1 MMKQF
6 AIGAFIIIAIV
17 EWFVPGKM
25 IWDKE
30 AVLRKGK
37 IFNFRTEPVD
47 PSHPFK
53 GRYIALSFKENAFT
67 TTSPD
72 SGLFNYG
79 DAYVLLEKDGDG
91 FAKIKNVVK
100 QKPLAAPDYVQASIS
115 YIDRKKDTAVI
126 HLQYPF
132 DEFYMDE
139 FKAPKAETVY
149 RESTRDSTQK
159 TYAIVSILNGDAV
172 IKDVMIN
179 DQSIRQAIRKMD
191 SRE

>member
-1 MMKQF
+1 MKRF
-6 AIGAFIIIAIV
+6 AIGAFVIIAIIQ
-17 EWFVPGKM
+17 WFVPGKM

-37 IFNFRTEPVD
+37 TFNFRTEPVD
-47 PSHPFK
+47 PLHPFK
-53 GRYIALSFKENAFT
+53 GRYIALSFKENEFT

-72 SGLFNYG
+72 SGLFHYG
-79 DAYVLLEKDGDG
+79 EAYVLLEKDNDG

-100 QKPLAAPDYVQASIS
+100 EKPDAALDYVTASIS
-115 YIDRKKDTAVI
+115 YIDRKKDTAIV

-132 DEFYMDE
+132 EVFYMDE
-139 FKAPKAETVY
+139 YKAPKAETAY
-149 RESTRDSTQK
+149 RESTRDSTQR

-179 DQSIRQAIRKMD
+179 DQPIRQVIMQMNHP
-191 SRE
+191 E

>member
-1 MMKQF
+1 MKRL
-6 AIGAFIIIAIV
+6 AIGAFVIIAIV
-17 EWFVPGKM
+17 QWFVPGKM

-53 GRYIALSFKENAFT
+53 GRYIALSFNENEFT

-72 SGLFNYG
+72 SGLFHYG
-79 DAYVLLEKDGDG
+79 EAYVLLEKDRDG

-100 QKPLAAPDYVQASIS
+100 QKPGAALDYVKASIS
-115 YIDRKKDTAVI
+115 YIDRKKDTAVV
-126 HLQYPF
+126 HLLYPF
-132 DEFYMDE
+132 DAFYMDE

-149 RESTRDSTQK
+149 RESTMDSTQK

-179 DQSIRQAIRKMD
+179 SQPIRQVIMRRD
-191 SRE
+191 STE

>member
-1 MMKQF
+1 MKQS
-6 AIGAFIIIAIV
+6 AIGVFIIIAIV
-17 EWFVPGKM
+17 QWLVPGKM

-37 IFNFRTEPVD
+37 IFHFRTEPVD

-53 GRYIALSFKENAFT
+53 GRYIALSFKENEFT

-79 DAYVLLEKDGDG
+79 DAYVLLEKDRDG

-100 QKPLAAPDYVQASIS
+100 QKPGTAPDYVQASIS

-132 DEFYMDE
+132 DAFYMDE
-139 FKAPKAETVY
+139 YKAPKAEAAY

-159 TYAIVSILNGDAV
+159 TYAVVSILNGDAV
-172 IKDVMIN
+172 VKDVLIN
-179 DQSIRQAIRKMD
+179 GQSIRQVIGQMNGH
-191 SRE
+191 E

>member
-1 MMKQF
+1 MKQS
-6 AIGAFIIIAIV
+6 AIGVFIIIAIV
-17 EWFVPGKM
+17 QWLVPGKM

-37 IFNFRTEPVD
+37 IFHFRTEPVD

-53 GRYIALSFKENAFT
+53 GRYIALSFKENEFT

-79 DAYVLLEKDGDG
+79 DAYVLLEKDRDG

-100 QKPLAAPDYVQASIS
+100 QKPGTAPDYVQASIS

-132 DEFYMDE
+132 DAFYMDE
-139 FKAPKAETVY
+139 YKAPKAEAAY

-159 TYAIVSILNGDAV
+159 TYAVVSILNGDAV
-172 IKDVMIN
+172 VKDVLIN
-179 DQSIRQAIRKMD
+179 GQSIRRVIRQTD
-191 SRE
+191 DPE